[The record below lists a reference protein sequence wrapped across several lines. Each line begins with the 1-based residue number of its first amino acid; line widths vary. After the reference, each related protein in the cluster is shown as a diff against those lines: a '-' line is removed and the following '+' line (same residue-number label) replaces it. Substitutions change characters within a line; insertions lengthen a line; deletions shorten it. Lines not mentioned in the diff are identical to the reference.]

1 MMQKVIVRK
10 LKLESSTNNRSY
22 MTGKTGASD
31 ECAVFESII
40 QQEIDDGWKIVNVST
55 SYDVGWH
62 CNVIVF
68 VLEKEDTKKED
79 KKEI

>member
-1 MMQKVIVRK
+1 MQKVIVRK
-10 LKLESSTNNRSY
+10 LKLESSQNERNY
-22 MTGKTGASD
+22 MTGKTGPSG

-40 QQEIDDGWKIVNVST
+40 QQEIDEGWKITSVNVS
-55 SYDVGWH
+55 YDKGWY

-68 VLEKEDTKKED
+68 VLEKEDKVNED

>member
-1 MMQKVIVRK
+1 MQKVIVRK

-62 CNVIVF
+62 CNIVVF
-68 VLEKEDTKKED
+68 VLEKKVIEEDVKEY
-79 KKEI
+79 